1 MPPPR
6 TPLGPISGNR
16 VQKTELL
23 PYIRGQ
29 IIGQRFQGASLSQ
42 IADAFQLE
50 KSTIQYTVEKAIER
64 PEGHSKPRPRQP
76 KVLLDRDERTLLR
89 HIRLHPKDTYKQIK
103 KAVDLKN
110 PGSRKYIS
118 TTTIKNVC
126 RKHNI
131 AYWKAKKQPALTEK
145 HVEAWF
151 A

>member
-16 VQKTELL
+16 VQKTKLS
-23 PYIRGQ
+23 PYVRGQ
-29 IIGQRFQGASLSQ
+29 IIRQRFQSASLGQ

-50 KSTIQYTVEKAIER
+50 KFTIQYTVEKAIER

-76 KVLLDRDERTLLR
+76 KVLLDQDKRILLQ
-89 HIRLHPKDTYKQIK
+89 HIQLHPKDTYKQIK
-103 KAVDLKN
+103 KAVNLKN

-126 RKHNI
+126 KKHNI
-131 AYWKAKKQPALTEK
+131 AY
-145 HVEAWF
+145 
-151 A
+151 